1 MRKNLFVK
9 YFSICAAIIL
19 ISITFLGM
27 MLLLFSARYFGNE
40 KQKTLSTL
48 LDEAAALSERTYNAE
63 SNTFENGTTLRAG
76 YTIMAGA
83 SDAVVFLCDANGKVL
98 LCSEEPPCIHTGAT
112 VSQSVMKQAWG
123 GRVAEQGTLGG
134 LYKDR
139 YYTVSQTL
147 KTDDGL
153 VYGVLF
159 ASSSADTLTS
169 YLQDVFTMFLVS
181 AAAVLVFAFVVIYF
195 VTLDMVRPLRQ
206 MSAAVKG
213 FAKGD
218 FSARI
223 EATGTDEV
231 SELSTAINNMAAGL
245 SELETTRRSFTANV
259 SHELKTP
266 MTIIGGFV
274 DGILDGT
281 IDKEHERHY
290 LTIVSGEVKRLSRLV
305 TSMLAISR
313 MEAGELTLTLQR
325 VDITTLLARTV
336 FSFEKRIEEKKL
348 SVEGLDMEKCY
359 VKADPDLIHQV
370 VYNLVDNA
378 VKFANVGGAISFS
391 IRTDAGRAYIS
402 VRNTGDGIVKE
413 EISRVFDR
421 FYKTD
426 RSRSMNK
433 EGVGLGLYI
442 VKNVVNMHGGEIIVK
457 SQKGEYCEFVFS
469 LETAKQDRK
478 EKKLESSETKA
489 RGEGKE
495 HGADE

>member
-1 MRKNLFVK
+1 MRKNLFVR

-19 ISITFLGM
+19 ISVTFLGM
-27 MLLLFSARYFGNE
+27 MLLLFSARYFGEE
-40 KQKTLSTL
+40 KQRGLGSL
-48 LDEAAALSERTYNAE
+48 LDEAALLSSASFNEKN
-63 SNTFENGTTLRAG
+63 STFESAATLKTGFELMSSA
-76 YTIMAGA
+76 A
-83 SDAVVFLCDANGKVL
+83 DAVVFLTDVNGRVL
-98 LCSEEPPCIHTGAT
+98 LCSETQPCVHTDAQLAGEIMKEALT
-112 VSQSVMKQAWG
+112 ESGVS
-123 GRVAEQGTLGG
+123 EQGNLNG
-134 LYKDR
+134 LYTDR

-147 KTDDGL
+147 KLENGT

-159 ASSSADTLTS
+159 ASSSVDSLSS
-169 YLQDVFTMFLVS
+169 YLGNVATMFLIS

-206 MSAAVKG
+206 MSAAMDS

-218 FSARI
+218 FSARL
-223 EATGTDEV
+223 EVTGSDEI
-231 SELSTAINNMAAGL
+231 SELSAAINNMAASL
-245 SELETTRRSFTANV
+245 AEQETTRRSFTANV

-281 IDKEHERHY
+281 IDREHERHY

-313 MEAGELTLTLQR
+313 MEAGEMTLRLSR
-325 VDITTLLARTV
+325 VEISGLLAETV
-336 FSFEKRIEEKKL
+336 FSFEKRIEEKHL
-348 SVEGLDMEKCY
+348 QVMGLDMDKCT
-359 VKADPDLIHQV
+359 VRADRDLIHQV

-378 VKFANVGGAISFS
+378 VKFADEGGTISFAVK
-391 IRTDAGRAYIS
+391 TEGGKAYIS

-442 VKNVVNMHGGEIIVK
+442 VKSVINLHGGDIIVK

-469 LETAKQDRK
+469 LDLAKPDRK
-478 EKKLESSETKA
+478 EKKQQEPA
-489 RGEGKE
+489 DRPKE
-495 HGADE
+495 

>member
-1 MRKNLFVK
+1 MRKNLFVR

-19 ISITFLGM
+19 ISVTFLGM
-27 MLLLFSARYFGNE
+27 MLLLFSARYFGDE
-40 KQKTLSTL
+40 KQRGLRGL
-48 LDEAAALSERTYNAE
+48 LDEAALVSAASFNEQT
-63 SNTFENGTTLRAG
+63 STFESAGTLKTGFELMSSA
-76 YTIMAGA
+76 A
-83 SDAVVFLCDANGKVL
+83 DAVVFLTDVNGRVL
-98 LCSEEPPCIHTGAT
+98 LCSEKQPCVHTNEQLAADI
-112 VSQSVMKQAWG
+112 MKQALTEG
-123 GRVAEQGTLGG
+123 GVSEQGDLDG
-134 LYKDR
+134 LYTSR
-139 YYTVSQTL
+139 YYTVSKTL
-147 KTDDGL
+147 QLDGGAI
-153 VYGVLF
+153 YGVLF
-159 ASSSADTLTS
+159 ASSSADSLSS
-169 YLQDVFTMFLVS
+169 YLGNVATMFLIS

-206 MSAAVKG
+206 MSAAMDS

-218 FSARI
+218 FSARL
-223 EATGTDEV
+223 EVTGSDEI
-231 SELSTAINNMAAGL
+231 SELSAAINNMAASL
-245 SELETTRRSFTANV
+245 AEQETTRRSFTANV

-281 IDKEHERHY
+281 IDRGHERHY

-313 MEAGELTLTLQR
+313 MEAGEMTLSLSR
-325 VDITTLLARTV
+325 VEITGLLAETV
-336 FSFEKRIEEKKL
+336 FSFEKRIEEKHL
-348 SVEGLDMEKCY
+348 QVEGLDMDKCT
-359 VKADPDLIHQV
+359 VRADKDLLHQV

-378 VKFANVGGAISFS
+378 VKFAGEGGTISFAVK
-391 IRTDAGRAYIS
+391 TEGGRAYVG

-442 VKNVVNMHGGEIIVK
+442 VKSVINLHGGDIIVK

-469 LETAKQDRK
+469 LDLAKPDRK
-478 EKKLESSETKA
+478 EKKLQEPADKP
-489 RGEGKE
+489 KE
-495 HGADE
+495 